1 MPDIVTDNINE
12 ITEKI
17 IWGNTLVEYAYAFLV
32 FLVALVLFKIFR
44 EIILTKLQRIAETT
58 KTDIDDVFIKIFR
71 SLRPPFYVFLSF
83 YFSLQFLH
91 LIPVVAKGVIYILI
105 ILVGYQISVAFS
117 MLIDYI
123 VSKKTEAE
131 EGPHAQAAF
140 SLLGTITKVVVWVVI
155 LLFILSNMGVNI
167 TSFVGALGIG
177 GIAVA
182 LAIQNILNDLF
193 SSFAIYFDKPF
204 EVGDFI
210 KIGDQM
216 GVVESIGIK
225 TTRLRALQGEEI
237 VLSNQELT
245 SARIQNFKKLKERR
259 VVFNFGVTYQ
269 TSNEK
274 LGIIINKV
282 RNIISSADN
291 ARFDRAHFA
300 RFDDSALI
308 FEVVY
313 YFSSPD

>member
-91 LIPVVAKGVIYILI
+91 LIQVVAKGVIYILI

-182 LAIQNILNDLF
+182 LAIQR
-193 SSFAIYFDKPF
+193 PH
-204 EVGDFI
+204 
-210 KIGDQM
+210 
-216 GVVESIGIK
+216 
-225 TTRLRALQGEEI
+225 
-237 VLSNQELT
+237 
-245 SARIQNFKKLKERR
+245 RR
-259 VVFNFGVTYQ
+259 HRSG
-269 TSNEK
+269 
-274 LGIIINKV
+274 
-282 RNIISSADN
+282 A
-291 ARFDRAHFA
+291 
-300 RFDDSALI
+300 
-308 FEVVY
+308 
-313 YFSSPD
+313 